1 MTRTLEENKEIIRR
15 WIDAG
20 VNTGDLSVADE
31 LFEPD
36 VLAHAPEGEVRGV
49 DKGPK
54 ASVRL
59 LREALPD
66 LELTIDDLIAEGDR
80 VVARFVA
87 RGSHR
92 GEFMGIPP
100 RAFRVL
106 QRDVRLPVIERANR
120 GGMGQPGCARA
131 LRPARGLTVNRP
143 ERSVEAIDGG
153 LSGCYTE
160 MSLFLKN
167 C

>member
-36 VLAHAPEGEVRGV
+36 VLAHAPEGDVRGV
-49 DKGPK
+49 DRGPK

-92 GEFMGIPP
+92 GELMGIPP
-100 RAFRVL
+100 TGRSVSFSGMYVY
-106 QRDVRLPVIERANR
+106 RLCERANR

-143 ERSVEAIDGG
+143 ERSVESDRRRAFR
-153 LSGCYTE
+153 L
-160 MSLFLKN
+160 LH
-167 C
+167 

>member
-1 MTRTLEENKEIIRR
+1 MTRTLEENKEIIRH

-36 VLAHAPEGEVRGV
+36 VLAHAPEGDVRGV
-49 DKGPK
+49 DAGPK

-87 RGSHR
+87 QGSHR

-100 RAFRVL
+100 TGRSVSF
-106 QRDVRLPVIERANR
+106 
-120 GGMGQPGCARA
+120 GGMYVYR
-131 LRPARGLTVNRP
+131 
-143 ERSVEAIDGG
+143 
-153 LSGCYTE
+153 LSGGRIAE
-160 MSLFLKN
+160 VWGSLDALGLLGQLGASP
-167 C
+167 